1 VAVERLPE
9 LELFAERTHVRQQD
23 VGSAHVRQEDGPQT
37 QSVQALERGLA
48 VLQVFSREHPAL
60 TLSEVARMAD
70 VTRATARRILLTL
83 ERLGH
88 VRSDGKRFML
98 TPRVLSLGWAYL
110 ASLDLWEVAHP
121 LMQELVAR
129 TGESCSAATLDL
141 PDIVYVARVPTR
153 RIMSITLGV
162 GTRLPAHATSMGRVL
177 LAGLPAEELGA
188 YLDVTPLQR
197 HTERTIVDRAALRT
211 ELDRVRENGWAL
223 VDQELEL
230 GLRSVAAPL
239 RDAGGRVFA
248 ALNLSAAASR
258 VSTDDLRGRL
268 LPPLLETAG
277 EISTAVAR
285 SAPRGLDIAAPGF

>member
-1 VAVERLPE
+1 MTAGERHE
-9 LELFAERTHVRQQD
+9 
-23 VGSAHVRQEDGPQT
+23 T
-37 QSVQALERGLA
+37 QSIQALERGLA

-60 TLSEVARMAD
+60 TLSEVARLAGT
-70 VTRATARRILLTL
+70 TRATARRILLTL

-88 VRSDGKRFML
+88 VRSDGKRFAL

-110 ASLDLWEVAHP
+110 SSLDIWEIAQP

-177 LAGLPAEELGA
+177 LADLADDD
-188 YLDVTPLQR
+188 LDAFLAATPLQGY
-197 HTERTIVDRAALRT
+197 TPRTITDPARLRRALEKTRSQ
-211 ELDRVRENGWAL
+211 GWAL

-230 GLRSVAAPL
+230 GLRSAAAPL
-239 RDAGGRVFA
+239 RGADGRVIA

-258 VSTDDLRGRL
+258 VPLEDLRSGFV
-268 LPPLLETAG
+268 PLLLDSAQT
-277 EISTAVAR
+277 ISTAIAR
-285 SAPRGLDIAAPGF
+285 SAHAGLDSAPRTF